1 MKLTE
6 KIFKQALSQLSVK
19 EFNVDDTAM
28 IKGITNAINQL
39 LAQNKFQVE
48 IHPILEPILADETYL
63 FFIAKLRPTLR
74 TQEEWMSRIS
84 VDNLLN
90 ELDNFILDVNAFG
103 RKYSN
108 YSAAFTIWLKQPSVK
123 ARCRHI
129 LNAEAGKVD
138 TL

>member
-48 IHPILEPILADETYL
+48 IHPALDHLQDDVYL
-63 FFIAKLRPTLR
+63 FFIATLRPTLR
-74 TQEEWMSRIS
+74 VQEEWLKRA
-84 VDNLLN
+84 DPEHLLI
-90 ELDNFILDVNAFG
+90 ELDNFILDLHAFG

-129 LNAEAGKVD
+129 INAEAGKVD